1 MKSRILIF
9 VFGSENTAKTFAKHK
24 VLNQI
29 HELGDFQPVIVVRTN
44 TKNKSSADLFETFTV
59 GDIKSYEGD
68 LANDKN
74 YLIWMWSTMIIY
86 LFRSKAFKMRAY
98 RRFCGKYR
106 KAYFQGLHQFVLN
119 LLKLLTRKDNFWLYL
134 SLIPPLN
141 FFVNKILLNKIV
153 ESNQLTQILRS
164 YQPLGVA
171 LVSNGAESL
180 IEEVRLSSSK
190 LNIPWFMIVDNWDN
204 VSSKSVFAFQPDL
217 LLVWSRQQKNLAMK
231 IHRFSGDDIK
241 IVGSQRLGEY
251 WASPHNINLTTTVKY
266 KLLYVGQQE
275 PYEELVDLYQLISNS
290 KSVASVK
297 YRPHPLRI
305 FERSEIEMIRS
316 LSRFG
321 RLQLS
326 LSPDQNNF
334 FFLKQ
339 VLNTTEESPLEA
351 LKSVDCVVGP
361 PTTMILESTLLRKLT
376 FVVSRDD
383 KLHRTT
389 SSRFWENYEHFFE
402 LKNISFLFEV
412 NDLQSFDSVLQRAI
426 TNFDGITKEDIEILN
441 YLVDKKSS
449 NYVINLNK
457 IFKEFFETKI

>member
-1 MKSRILIF
+1 MKNRKLIF
-9 VFGSENTAKTFAKHK
+9 VFGNENTAKTFAKHK
-24 VLNQI
+24 VLNQMY
-29 HELGDFQPVIVVRTN
+29 ELGDFQPVIVIRTN
-44 TKNKSSADLFETFTV
+44 AKNKSSADLFENFTV

-68 LANDKN
+68 LVNDKN
-74 YLIWMWSTMIIY
+74 YLVWMWSAMIIY

-98 RRFCGKYR
+98 RRFFGKYR
-106 KAYFQGLHQFVLN
+106 KAYYQDLYQFVLN
-119 LLKLLTRKDNFWLYL
+119 FLKLLTRKDNFWLYL

-141 FFVNKILLNKIV
+141 FFVNKILLNKIA
-153 ESNQLTQILRS
+153 ESSQLTQILRC

-217 LLVWSRQQKNLAMK
+217 LLVWSGQQKNLAMK
-231 IHRFSGDDIK
+231 IHRFSGDGIK

-251 WASPHNINLTTTVKY
+251 WTSPHNINLTTTMKC

-275 PYEELVDLYQLISNS
+275 PYQELVDLCQLILNS
-290 KSVASVK
+290 KSVAGVK

-305 FERSEIEMIRS
+305 FDQSEIEIIRS
-316 LSRFG
+316 LLRFDK
-321 RLQLS
+321 LQLS
-326 LSPDQNNF
+326 VSPDQNNF
-334 FFLKQ
+334 FFSNQ
-339 VLNTTEESPLEA
+339 FRNVTEESPLEA

-361 PTTMILESTLLRKLT
+361 PTTMILESVLLHKLT

-383 KLHRTT
+383 KLYRTT
-389 SSRFWENYEHFFE
+389 SSRFWKHYEHFFE
-402 LKNISFLFEV
+402 LKSISFLFEV
-412 NDLQSFDSVLQRAI
+412 NDLQSFDSVLQHAL
-426 TNFDGITKEDIEILN
+426 TNFNGITKKDIEILN

-449 NYVINLNK
+449 NYVENLNK
-457 IFKEFFETKI
+457 IFKDFFETKI